1 MFFLKYEFQD
11 KDFKSVVE
19 FSEAVQAFMN
29 DFIYWFNNLGA
40 WVDSVNARKEYIF
53 GQLEW
58 ELGNGKKQ
66 ICILKTQLKLKST
79 MRHLGPSG
87 QQIQLTG
94 DN

>member
-19 FSEAVQAFMN
+19 FGEAVTAFMN

-53 GQLEW
+53 GQLGW
-58 ELGNGKKQ
+58 ELNNGKKQ
-66 ICILKTQLKLKST
+66 ICIVKTQLKLKLK

-87 QQIQLTG
+87 QQIQPTG